1 MLCSFVQFSGRNDL
15 LSDLAT
21 RHNETGFYKQKFLME
36 NEIIM
41 NAQQKQET
49 RQKPIGSGFNA
60 ASTSDEVIK
69 DIDLSG
75 KTAIVTGGYVGLGLE
90 TTKKLAGAGA
100 KVIVPARS
108 REKAEKYLEGV
119 ENVSIEA
126 MDLMDIE
133 SVNAFADRFLA
144 KGEPLHLLINNAGIM
159 ATPLNRDARGNE
171 SQFATNHLGHF
182 QLTNRLWP
190 ALKQASGARI
200 VNLSSRGHHFSP
212 VVFEDVNFERREYDR
227 WAAYGQS
234 KTANIL
240 FTVSLDE
247 KGKTDNIRAIAV
259 HPGGIFDTE
268 LTRHIDLSDPIFKG
282 FLDES
287 GQPILDPEKGM
298 KTLEQGAATQIW
310 AATNPRLENTG
321 GVYAE
326 DCEIA
331 EIAGIAEGTPVA
343 NEVASRKGVMPYAI
357 DRENA
362 DRLWTLSEKLI
373 G

>member
-1 MLCSFVQFSGRNDL
+1 
-15 LSDLAT
+15 
-21 RHNETGFYKQKFLME
+21 ME

-41 NAQQKQET
+41 NAQQKTET
-49 RQKPIGSGFNA
+49 QQKPINSGFNA
-60 ASTSDEVIK
+60 ASTSEDVIK
-69 DIDLSG
+69 GIDLSG
-75 KTAIVTGGYVGLGLE
+75 KTVIITGGYVGLGLE
-90 TTKKLAGAGA
+90 TTKTLVGAGA

-119 ENVSIEA
+119 ENVEIKE
-126 MDLMDIE
+126 MDLMDID
-133 SVNAFADRFLA
+133 SVNAFADRFLE

-159 ATPLNRDARGNE
+159 ATPLNRDARGLE

-182 QLTNRLWP
+182 QLTNRLWS
-190 ALKQASGARI
+190 ALKQANGARI

-212 VVFEDVNFERREYDR
+212 VVFEDVNFERRAYDP

-247 KGKTDNIRAIAV
+247 KGKADNIRAFAV

-268 LTRHIDLSDPIFKG
+268 LTRHIDLTDPIFKG
-282 FLDES
+282 FLDEN
-287 GQPILDPEKGM
+287 GKPILDPEKGL
-298 KTLEQGAATQIW
+298 KTLKQGASTQIW
-310 AATNPRLENTG
+310 AATNPKLENLG

-331 EIAGIAEGTPVA
+331 EIAGINKETPEG
-343 NEVASRKGVMPYAI
+343 NEVASRKGVKSYAI
-357 DRENA
+357 DQENA
-362 DRLWTLSEKLI
+362 DKLWALSENLI